1 MTFFILSN
9 DEKGRL
15 QQLKQ
20 DKSTVLA
27 LKKLCVNLCTDKSSP
42 NDVQVM
48 AAERAAL
55 DIFKRLFHY
64 VDSVEAQNDQDDI
77 TLNLI

>member
-15 QQLKQ
+15 QRLNQ

-42 NDVQVM
+42 SDVQVM

-55 DIFKRLFHY
+55 DILKRLFHY
-64 VDSVEAQNDQDDI
+64 VDSVEPQNDRDDMI
-77 TLNLI
+77 QNLI